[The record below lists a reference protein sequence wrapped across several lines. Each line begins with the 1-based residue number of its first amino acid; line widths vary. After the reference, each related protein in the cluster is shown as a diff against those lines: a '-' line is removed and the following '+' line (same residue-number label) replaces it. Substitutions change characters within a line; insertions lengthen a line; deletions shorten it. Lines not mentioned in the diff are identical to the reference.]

1 MSHGTEKRSV
11 QGSPPSERERR
22 ALAEGDVCTLLTPY
36 ELEALFSSS
45 SSEPSLGMLHGI
57 SSYKKETEAYSGF
70 SMAEACFSPI
80 QGSGGG

>member
-1 MSHGTEKRSV
+1 MSHGTEKHSV
-11 QGSPPSERERR
+11 QGSPLSERERR
-22 ALAEGDVCTLLTPY
+22 ALAEGDVCTPLTPY

-57 SSYKKETEAYSGF
+57 SYYKKEIEAYSGL
-70 SMAEACFSPI
+70 SRAEACFSPI